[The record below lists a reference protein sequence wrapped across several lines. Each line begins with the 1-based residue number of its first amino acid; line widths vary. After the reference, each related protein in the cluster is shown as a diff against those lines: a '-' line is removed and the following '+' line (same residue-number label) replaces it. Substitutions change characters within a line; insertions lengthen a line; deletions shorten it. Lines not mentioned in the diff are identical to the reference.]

1 LAVTKGVVGL
11 TTTKERSHGWNFRLA
26 LICFSAVSVGL
37 PIAWI
42 SLAKVLVLAV
52 GMGYLI
58 FSPARGE
65 FSNGITCKRTAI
77 IILVALAA
85 FTCSLLWTQVDKEVA
100 LLALT
105 KHAKLLVIPILITLI
120 RNQQEARAGVI
131 SFVMAQSF
139 VLVSSWLLAAGLSVP
154 WVIDPTGKYVV
165 FSSYLDQSIMLAT
178 AAAVIWH
185 LRNDGLWPAWLAGV
199 LSIAALADT
208 LLLLDGRSGFAV
220 AITML
225 SLVAVW
231 AVPKR
236 LRLTALVLA
245 PILVLSSLYLVSG
258 HIQNRVALIIN
269 ESRAYSQQ
277 VETDTSSGWRLNAW
291 QRSIQ
296 AIQQQ
301 PILGNGTGSWAV
313 TVKRLQGETG
323 VKIFGEGNASNPHQ
337 EYLLWGV
344 ELGIGGTLLLV
355 ALLISMALDAVRFTD
370 GVKKAMWSVISALAV
385 SCLFNSALYDDL
397 IGDFFCV
404 LLGLL
409 LAMGVRQEHLQN
421 ETKS

>member
-1 LAVTKGVVGL
+1 
-11 TTTKERSHGWNFRLA
+11 
-26 LICFSAVSVGL
+26 
-37 PIAWI
+37 
-42 SLAKVLVLAV
+42 
-52 GMGYLI
+52 
-58 FSPARGE
+58 
-65 FSNGITCKRTAI
+65 
-77 IILVALAA
+77 
-85 FTCSLLWTQVDKEVA
+85 
-100 LLALT
+100 
-105 KHAKLLVIPILITLI
+105 
-120 RNQQEARAGVI
+120 
-131 SFVMAQSF
+131 
-139 VLVSSWLLAAGLSVP
+139 
-154 WVIDPTGKYVV
+154 
-165 FSSYLDQSIMLAT
+165 MLAT